1 MENFLIC
8 CNPSCRF
15 VLDLQE
21 VRRPLRRSF
30 PLLNECPECRS
41 SWSATCPFCTETLSV
56 IWRGHHAVC
65 AHCQR
70 QFHRPAAA

>member
-8 CNPSCRF
+8 GNPSCRF

-21 VRRPLRRSF
+21 VRKPVTRLGK
-30 PLLNECPECRS
+30 LLAECPECAS
-41 SWSATCPFCTETLSV
+41 QWSATCPFCAETLSI
-56 IWRGHHAVC
+56 IWHGHHAVC
-65 AHCQR
+65 AHCHR